1 MPPEERDGEER
12 ERKRRRAERRDEE
25 ITKLRNKCLIRRVL
39 CLRARSNI
47 SHPTCTN
54 WCTYYMYI
62 CTCMYAATQNT
73 CGQARLHTLS
83 IHTQPWSLL
92 MCSQLNKTQSTV
104 LQGGMDTCSDNKE
117 NYTPVHMECHIRFT
131 KQMVYLL
138 PAIGLFYGNCLRI

>member
-54 WCTYYMYI
+54 WCTYHMYMYV
-62 CTCMYAATQNT
+62 CSNT
-73 CGQARLHTLS
+73 KHMWSGQVT
-83 IHTQPWSLL
+83 HTQYT
-92 MCSQLNKTQSTV
+92 LNH
-104 LQGGMDTCSDNKE
+104 GPFWC
-117 NYTPVHMECHIRFT
+117 VHNSIKHN
-131 KQMVYLL
+131 L
-138 PAIGLFYGNCLRI
+138 LFYKEAWTHVQITKKTIHLYIWNATLDSQSKWSTSCLQLACFMATV